1 VNIQDLSQLERN
13 LKSDEEIIIKDNKIF
28 ILRKSTKR
36 KIFVDY
42 LTFNLSPINV
52 DNNQPLFKSTSL
64 SGLISLNDVPDDFE
78 KDNKEKKRK
87 KPERRNSFRLI
98 KSLSLAVT
106 QDHKDIIKEEEK
118 KKKRKV
124 GRPKKIVKERIIIP
138 DVVGEY
144 EDKKFYNID
153 DVMKRIYL
161 CGIEDYSI

>member
-1 VNIQDLSQLERN
+1 MNIQDLSQLERN
-13 LKSDEEIIIKDNKIF
+13 LKSDEEIIIKENKVF

-42 LTFNLSPINV
+42 LTFNLSPIKV

-78 KDNKEKKRK
+78 KENKEKKRK

-106 QDHKDIIKEEEK
+106 QDHKDIIKEEEN

>member
-1 VNIQDLSQLERN
+1 MNIQDLSQLERN

-42 LTFNLSPINV
+42 LTFNLGPINV

>member
-1 VNIQDLSQLERN
+1 MNIQDLSQLERN

-42 LTFNLSPINV
+42 LTFNLSPIKV